1 MLVFLELNVRTS
13 TPDPGGIGPLSLAL
27 QPQAM
32 RMWPRLKMTRM
43 EELVGQTESR
53 REQGEGRR
61 DLEGTVAERQLAEEE
76 VVGE

>member
-1 MLVFLELNVRTS
+1 MELNVRTS
-13 TPDPGGIGPLSLAL
+13 TPDPGVIGLLSLAL

-32 RMWPRLKMTRM
+32 RMRPILKMTRT
-43 EELVGQTESR
+43 EDLVEQTELR

-76 VVGE
+76 VAEE